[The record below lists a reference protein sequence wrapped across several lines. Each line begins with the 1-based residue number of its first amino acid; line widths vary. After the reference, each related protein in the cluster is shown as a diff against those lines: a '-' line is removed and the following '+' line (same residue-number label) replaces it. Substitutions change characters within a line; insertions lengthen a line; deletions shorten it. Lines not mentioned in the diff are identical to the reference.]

1 MNPGL
6 WQSGYSFP
14 VFRAVE
20 RHMALLEV
28 KNLQI
33 DFIGETGPL
42 RIVEDVS
49 FSVEMGQS
57 LCLVGE
63 SGCGKTVTA
72 LALARLLPS
81 PPASYSGEIWLD
93 GRNVLA
99 CSNQALRA
107 LRGGIVSYVFQ
118 NPGSALN
125 PVMRIGTQI
134 LEALRRHCPRH
145 ATSTEIVRLLSLVG
159 IADPKRVMRQYPH
172 QLSGGMQQRSMIAM
186 ALAPRPRLLIAD
198 EPTTALDVTIQAQI
212 MDLLAEL
219 KRRLNMS
226 LLLITHNLGIVSE
239 IADTVAVMYAGQIVE
254 TAPVKSFFAAPRHP
268 YSVALLSAVPHIGQN
283 SARLDSIPGN
293 VPVPT
298 AFPSGCR
305 FHPRCGKV
313 QRDCAV
319 KEPEWVE
326 TGARHWAR
334 CQHWRA
340 PFPSV
345 AV

>member
-1 MNPGL
+1 M
-6 WQSGYSFP
+6 
-14 VFRAVE
+14 
-20 RHMALLEV
+20 
-28 KNLQI
+28 
-33 DFIGETGPL
+33 
-42 RIVEDVS
+42 
-49 FSVEMGQS
+49 
-57 LCLVGE
+57 
-63 SGCGKTVTA
+63 
-72 LALARLLPS
+72 
-81 PPASYSGEIWLD
+81 
-93 GRNVLA
+93 
-99 CSNQALRA
+99 
-107 LRGGIVSYVFQ
+107 
-118 NPGSALN
+118 
-125 PVMRIGTQI
+125 
-134 LEALRRHCPRH
+134 
-145 ATSTEIVRLLSLVG
+145 LSLVG

-186 ALAPRPRLLIAD
+186 ALAPRPCLLIAD

-212 MDLLAEL
+212 LDLLAEL